1 MAPEAISSMFFPYK
15 TLYDEAWDEEWA
27 QDWKKITEIFDKIEQ
42 LEQLFNSLYVSVL
55 RELSQQK
62 LILDLKK
69 YAYSLSKVIIDK
81 YKRYD

>member
-1 MAPEAISSMFFPYK
+1 MTPEVMPTMVFPYK
-15 TLYDEAWDEEWA
+15 TVYDEAWDEEWA
-27 QDWKKITEIFDKIEQ
+27 ADWKKITEIFEKIEE

-55 RELSQQK
+55 RELTQQK

-81 YKRYD
+81 YRR